1 MVVIVVI
8 LGYGALKH
16 THTHTHYIKREN
28 MFLCFGLSSSSINN
42 KMFGS
47 PFFFLPLPLSFIA
60 CATPMTMFF
69 RGGASIKMHQQQQR
83 KRSVFIYFA
92 ASS

>member
-1 MVVIVVI
+1 M
-8 LGYGALKH
+8 
-16 THTHTHYIKREN
+16 KREN

-60 CATPMTMFF
+60 CATPMTMFL
-69 RGGASIKMHQQQQR
+69 GGEGEH
-83 KRSVFIYFA
+83 
-92 ASS
+92 